1 MNAERGGR
9 RRRLGRSGPGQP
21 GSELRI
27 RRRQR
32 KPRSVRP
39 STDRVRTEQR
49 ATGRAPRQPARAELG
64 RLRVLGVVA
73 VGVALIVGI
82 GAGLG
87 VLVTPEPTAAVSIEP
102 IRSSVLL
109 CPEPGANAELG
120 VRVTAAVVPNQPG
133 QDGQGRAVLETL
145 PGKTSAREVLRAP
158 GSQVSID
165 AFGRKL
171 PPIRAS
177 GKDAMAPGLVADQWG
192 RDPRGAGRGLAST
205 ACAPAGAEFWFVG
218 GGAIAGRQTRIVLVN
233 PDENPATV
241 DLVIYGPDGII
252 EAPGGRGLI
261 VPPLERL
268 VTRLDALAPGVKA
281 TALHVIV
288 RTGRIGASVDDDQMS
303 GLNAVGADWI
313 PAATPPSTT
322 VYLPGV
328 LPGFGA
334 RVLSMVAPGDDD
346 AIVRIR
352 LLSPIGAF
360 APSERET
367 VEIPAGTVVSLDM
380 APVTDEQPVTL
391 ELTSDVPIAAGVR
404 QFFGTRSEQ
413 NETSYTA
420 GAVPFTGTAA
430 VTGLPVRPSTDTRV
444 FITAPSEDAT
454 VQVSLLPYSG
464 SKKPASATQPITVQI
479 KAGNVQNLRL
489 APPAG
494 SDWYTAVVTTA
505 PGSGPVLVAH
515 RVLER
520 SSYGDLVTGYP
531 WAPLRTQVGVPTTEQ
546 DPGVTVR

>member
-1 MNAERGGR
+1 MSTPGGR
-9 RRRLGRSGPGQP
+9 RS
-21 GSELRI
+21 
-27 RRRQR
+27 RRQSNAGRARSEVRIPRPRR
-32 KPRSVRP
+32 KPRSERP
-39 STDRVRTEQR
+39 SKERVRTER
-49 ATGRAPRQPARAELG
+49 GLAGRMPRRPRQADLG
-64 RLRVLGVVA
+64 RLRVLGAVA
-73 VGVALIVGI
+73 VSVAVIVGL
-82 GAGLG
+82 GAVLG
-87 VLVTPEPTAAVSIEP
+87 FLVSATPPPGVSIEP

-120 VRVTAAVVPNQPG
+120 VRVTAAVVPDQPG
-133 QDGQGRAVLETL
+133 QEGKGRAVLETL
-145 PGKTSAREVLRAP
+145 PGKTAAREVLRAP

-192 RDPRGAGRGLAST
+192 RDPRGSGRGLAST

-218 GGAIAGRQTRIVLVN
+218 GGAIAGRQTRVVLVN
-233 PDENPATV
+233 PDDNPATV
-241 DLVIYGPDGII
+241 DLNIYGPDGII
-252 EAPGGRGLI
+252 DAPGGRGLV

-281 TALHVIV
+281 TALHVVV

-313 PAATPPSTT
+313 PAASAPATT

-328 LPGFGA
+328 LPGIGA
-334 RVLSMVAPGDDD
+334 RVLSMVAPGEDD

-352 LLSPIGAF
+352 ILSPIGAF

-367 VEIPAGTVVSLDM
+367 VEVAAGTVVSLDM
-380 APVTDEQPVTL
+380 APVTGEQPVTL

-420 GAVPFTGTAA
+420 GAVKFTGTAA
-430 VTGLPVRPSTDTRV
+430 VTGLPIRPSTDTRV
-444 FITAPSEDAT
+444 FITAPDEDAT
-454 VQVSLLPYSG
+454 VQVSLLPFIG
-464 SKKPASATQPITVQI
+464 SRKPAIATQPVTVQV
-479 KAGNVQNLRL
+479 KAGHVENLRL
-489 APPAG
+489 SPPSNAE
-494 SDWYTAVVTTA
+494 WYTAVVTTA

-520 SSYGDLVTGYP
+520 SAFGDLVTGYP
-531 WAPLRTQVGVPTTEQ
+531 WAPLRTEVAVPTTEQ

>member
-1 MNAERGGR
+1 MLVA
-9 RRRLGRSGPGQP
+9 SAPPPG
-21 GSELRI
+21 
-27 RRRQR
+27 
-32 KPRSVRP
+32 
-39 STDRVRTEQR
+39 
-49 ATGRAPRQPARAELG
+49 
-64 RLRVLGVVA
+64 
-73 VGVALIVGI
+73 
-82 GAGLG
+82 
-87 VLVTPEPTAAVSIEP
+87 VTVEP

-133 QDGQGRAVLETL
+133 QSGNGRAVLETL
-145 PGKTSAREVLRAP
+145 PGKSSAREVIRAP

-192 RDPRGAGRGLAST
+192 RDPRGSGRGLAST
-205 ACAPAGAEFWFVG
+205 ACAPAGSEFWFVG
-218 GGAIAGRQTRIVLVN
+218 GGAIAGRQTRVVLVN
-233 PDENPATV
+233 PDDNPATV

-252 EAPGGRGLI
+252 DAPGGRGLI

-313 PAATPPSTT
+313 PAATAPSTT

-328 LPGFGA
+328 LPGIGA
-334 RVLSMVAPGDDD
+334 RVLSIVAPGEDD
-346 AIVRIR
+346 ADVRIR
-352 LLSPIGAF
+352 LLTPDGSF

-367 VEIPAGTVVSLDM
+367 VNVPADTVVSLDL
-380 APVTDEQPVTL
+380 ASVTGEQPVTL
-391 ELTSDVPIAAGVR
+391 ELTSEIPIVAGVR
-404 QFFGTRSEQ
+404 QFFGTKDEQ

-420 GAVPFTGTAA
+420 GAQQFTGTAA

-444 FITAPSEDAT
+444 FITAPSADAT
-454 VQVSLLPYSG
+454 VQVSLLPFTG
-464 SKKPASATQPITVQI
+464 SRKPASPTQPVTVQV
-479 KAGNVQNLRL
+479 KAGYVQNVRL
-489 APPAG
+489 EPPAG
-494 SDWYTAVVTTA
+494 TEWYTAVVTTA

-520 SSYGDLVTGYP
+520 STYGDLVTGYP
-531 WAPLRTQVGVPTTEQ
+531 WAPLRTEVGVPTTEQ